1 MGGLE
6 EDVLSE
12 WRGKI
17 KKLVKA
23 HEAETLDLF
32 RHLHQHPERSWQE
45 YETTKLIKNEL
56 TKLGIEILDIGLKTG
71 VAALL
76 EGGKKGPCIA
86 LRADIDGVPMI
97 DEEKSGCD
105 YPSKTPGIVHA
116 CGHDTH
122 TATLLGAA
130 KVLAGMKDEIRGS
143 VKFLFQPAEEVNKG
157 ALHMIEL
164 KCMENPKVDAVFGLH
179 CSPEVPV
186 GSVAVKSGPLMAA
199 VHRFY
204 IDVHGKG
211 GHGGIPQRNCD
222 PVIGSA
228 AIIQALQTI
237 ISREASPL
245 QPGVLSVCSIHGGEG
260 MTWNV
265 TPELVKLAGTC
276 RSYDK
281 ELAEKFEPSMR
292 RILKGVAEGYNLR
305 ADLEY
310 NYDLPVVANPAG
322 MVPIALE
329 AVESIGAKPVD
340 PIPSTGGEDFTF
352 FMDHAPGFFYW
363 LGVRNE
369 EKGYINPWHSPF
381 FRADEDCIA
390 VGAGV
395 YAASVFCAIEA
406 AEKNMLKK

>member
-1 MGGLE
+1 M
-6 EDVLSE
+6 SE
-12 WRGKI
+12 WKKQI
-17 KKLVKA
+17 KDVVGQY
-23 HEAETLDLF
+23 EGETLELF
-32 RHLHQHPERSWQE
+32 KHLHQHPERSWQE
-45 YETTKLIKNEL
+45 HETTKLIKNEL
-56 TKLGIEILDIGLKTG
+56 AKLDIEILDIGLETG
-71 VAALL
+71 VVGLL
-76 EGGKKGPCIA
+76 KGSVEGPCIA

-122 TATLLGAA
+122 TASLLGAA
-130 KVLAGMKDEIRGS
+130 KVLAAMRDKIRGS

-157 ALHMIEL
+157 ALHMIAQG
-164 KCMENPKVDAVFGLH
+164 CMENPTVAAVFGLH

-186 GSVAVKSGPLMAA
+186 GAVAVKQGPLMAA

-204 IDVHGKG
+204 INVHGKG
-211 GHGGIPQRNCD
+211 GHGGIPQRNRD
-222 PVIGSA
+222 PVVGAA

-237 ISREASPL
+237 VSREASPL
-245 QPGVLSVCSIHGGEG
+245 QPAVLSICSVHAGEG

-281 ELAEKFEPSMR
+281 EMAEKFEPAMR
-292 RILKGVAEGYNLR
+292 RIINSVAEGYNLT

-310 NYDLPVVANPAG
+310 NYDLPVTANPAG
-322 MVPIALE
+322 TVPIALA
-329 AVESIGAKPVD
+329 AVESIGAEAID

-369 EKGYINPWHSPF
+369 ELGYVNPWHSPF
-381 FRADEDCIA
+381 FRADERCIG
-390 VGAGV
+390 VGMGV
-395 YAASVFCAIEA
+395 YAATVFSAIEA
-406 AEKNMLKK
+406 YEKDSLKR